1 MRKLQLDDVNH
12 PEPLRGG
19 ATDPDPDPALQAR
32 PVLNLPQRMRRKLGA
47 AVVDNIFL
55 QGARLGRLLP
65 ISDPRFHRIEVTP
78 DVPYTDSGLPEH
90 TLDVYRPRGAAGKR
104 PVVLYIHGGGFRF
117 LSKDTHWLFGLSYA
131 RRGYVVFNINYR
143 LAPHHPFPAAISDAC
158 AAYAWVAQ
166 NAERFGGDLSRL
178 VVAGESAGANLAT
191 GVTLA
196 SCYRRPE
203 PWARAAFD
211 AGVTPKVTV
220 PVCGMLQVSDPER
233 FLRRRKLRAVVHDR
247 LAEVTDA
254 YLQGVTPT
262 CREDLDLADPVC
274 LLERGLPPDRPLPA
288 FFAPCGTKD
297 PLLDDSRR
305 LAKALQKLGVPVSA
319 PIFPG
324 ELHAFHALVFRASAK
339 RCWRDLFSFVDAQ
352 LHPR

>member
-1 MRKLQLDDVNH
+1 MRRMQEDVLAEATRLDQ
-12 PEPLRGG
+12 
-19 ATDPDPDPALQAR
+19 DPALQAR
-32 PVLNLPQRMRRKLGA
+32 PILSFPQRVRRKLGA

-55 QGARLGRLLP
+55 QSARLGRLLP
-65 ISDPRFHRIEVTP
+65 ISDPRFHRI
-78 DVPYTDSGLPEH
+78 DVACDIPYRDSGSSDH
-90 TLDVYRPRGAAGKR
+90 TLDVYRPAGTAGKR

-143 LAPHHPFPAAISDAC
+143 LAPKHPYPAAISDAC
-158 AAYAWVAQ
+158 AAYAWVVK

-196 SCYRRPE
+196 TCYERPE
-203 PWARAAFD
+203 PWAREVFD
-211 AGVTPKVTV
+211 TGVTPKVTV

-233 FLRRRKLRAVVHDR
+233 LLRRRKLRAIVHDR
-247 LAEVTDA
+247 VAEVTDA
-254 YLQGVTPT
+254 YLHGVKPS
-262 CREDLDLADPVC
+262 CREDLDFADPVC
-274 LLERGLPPDRPLPA
+274 LLERGVKPDRPLPA
-288 FFAPCGTKD
+288 FFAPCGTRD

-305 LAKALQKLGVPVSA
+305 LATALQKLGVTVQA

-324 ELHAFHALVFRASAK
+324 ELHAFLAMVFRDSAK
-339 RCWRDLFSFVDAQ
+339 RCWRELFSFVDGH
-352 LHPR
+352 LHAR